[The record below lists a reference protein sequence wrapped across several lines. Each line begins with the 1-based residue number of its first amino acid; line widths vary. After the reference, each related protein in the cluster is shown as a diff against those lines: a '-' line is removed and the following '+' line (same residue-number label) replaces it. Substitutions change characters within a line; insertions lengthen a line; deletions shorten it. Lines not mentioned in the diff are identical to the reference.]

1 MENELQCAH
10 CGAFDDVM
18 RCTIAGETLPLCP
31 ECQRAMLARTHGA
44 EAPAGEKP
52 RINYLTGTLGA
63 LAGALIG
70 MLLIL
75 LTMRLGYVT
84 IIGGIV
90 LGALTMLAFRKV
102 GGDID
107 VLGIIICVLVSI
119 AVTYLAIQLNI
130 AIMLTKELSNINFF
144 DALRIIPELKAQNL
158 LDMDS
163 YMEDVGKVYYF
174 TGLGLVFELIPSWKK
189 KKAANKGDE
198 THEEEN

>member
-18 RCTIAGETLPLCP
+18 HCTIAGETLPLCP

-44 EAPAGEKP
+44 EASTGEKP

-75 LTMRLGYVT
+75 LTMRQGYVT
-84 IIGGIV
+84 TIGGIV
-90 LGALTMLAFRKV
+90 LGALTMLAFRKI

-130 AIMLTKELSNINFF
+130 AIVLTEELSNVNFF
-144 DALRIIPELKAQNL
+144 DALRIIPELKAQEL

-163 YMEDVGKVYYF
+163 YMKDVGKVFYY
-174 TGLGLVFELIPSWKK
+174 TGLGLAVELIWEHRK
-189 KKAANKGDE
+189 KKAANKGEE

>member
-10 CGAFDDVM
+10 CGTYDGVM
-18 RCTIAGETLPLCP
+18 ICTIAGETLPLCP
-31 ECQRAMLARTHGA
+31 ECQRVMLAQARGA
-44 EAPAGEKP
+44 KVPVGETP

-90 LGALTMLAFRKV
+90 LGALTMLAFRKA
-102 GGDID
+102 GQGID
-107 VLGIIICVLVSI
+107 VFGIIICVLVSV

-130 AIMLTKELSNINFF
+130 AIMLTRELSNVNIF
-144 DALRIIPELKAQNL
+144 DALRIMPELKAQEL

-163 YMEDVGKVYYF
+163 YMSNAGKVYYY
-174 TGLGLVFELIPSWKK
+174 TGLGLVLELIPNWKK
-189 KKAANKGDE
+189 KKAGDKGE
-198 THEEEN
+198 KNA

>member
-18 RCTIAGETLPLCP
+18 LCTIAGKTQPLCP
-31 ECQRAMLARTHGA
+31 ECQRAMLAQMRDTKA
-44 EAPAGEKP
+44 SAGERP
-52 RINYLTGTLGA
+52 QINYLTGTLGA

-102 GGDID
+102 GGNID
-107 VLGIIICVLVSI
+107 VLGIIICVLISVV
-119 AVTYLAIQLNI
+119 VTYLAIQLNI
-130 AIMLTKELSNINFF
+130 AIMLTKEVSNINIF
-144 DALRIIPELKAQNL
+144 DALRIMPELKAQKL
-158 LDMDS
+158 LDMGT
-163 YMEDVGKVYYF
+163 YMEDVGNVYYY

-189 KKAANKGDE
+189 KKANKEGDE
-198 THEEEN
+198 LHEEN